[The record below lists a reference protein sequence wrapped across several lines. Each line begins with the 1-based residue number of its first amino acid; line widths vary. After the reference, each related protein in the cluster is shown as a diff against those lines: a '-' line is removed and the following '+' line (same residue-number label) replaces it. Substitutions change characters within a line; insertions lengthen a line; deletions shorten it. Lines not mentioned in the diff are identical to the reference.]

1 LLHYYYG
8 DVLLDVITL
17 RIPSELK
24 EKIRKRSDINWSEVV
39 RDAIARR
46 IEVEERL
53 EAARR
58 IDEVKQ
64 RMIPVERGQLNR
76 WIKEDRGR

>member
-1 LLHYYYG
+1 L
-8 DVLLDVITL
+8 
-17 RIPSELK
+17 IPK
-24 EKIRKRSDINWSEVV
+24 VFRN
-39 RDAIARR
+39 AIARR

-64 RMIPVERGQLNR
+64 RMVPVERGQLDR
-76 WIKEDRGR
+76 WIREDRER

>member
-1 LLHYYYG
+1 M
-8 DVLLDVITL
+8 

-24 EKIRKRSDINWSEVV
+24 EKIRRRSDVNWSEVV
-39 RDAIARR
+39 RDAIAKR

-64 RMIPVERGQLNR
+64 RMIPVERGQLDR
-76 WIKEDRGR
+76 WIREDRGR

>member
-1 LLHYYYG
+1 
-8 DVLLDVITL
+8 LDVITL

-24 EKIRKRSDINWSEVV
+24 EKIRKRSDINWSEVA
-39 RDAIARR
+39 RDAIAKR

-64 RMIPVERGQLNR
+64 RMIPVEKGQLDR
-76 WIKEDRGR
+76 WIREDRER

>member
-1 LLHYYYG
+1 
-8 DVLLDVITL
+8 L
-17 RIPSELK
+17 RIPRELK
-24 EKIRKRSDINWSEVV
+24 EKVRRRSDINWSEVI
-39 RDAIARR
+39 RDAIAKR

-64 RMIPVERGQLNR
+64 RMIPVEKGQLDR
-76 WIKEDRGR
+76 WIREDRER

>member
-1 LLHYYYG
+1 
-8 DVLLDVITL
+8 LDVITL

-39 RDAIARR
+39 RDAIAKR

-64 RMIPVERGQLNR
+64 RMIPVEKGQLDR
-76 WIKEDRGR
+76 WIREDRER